1 MTLYLVGTGISEG
14 LRSVTREG
22 EDAIRG
28 ADAIYLERFTSPAPS
43 DDTAEAVRGMA
54 PDGCVITEAKRWMVE
69 DGTRILEDAE
79 SKNVVLLS
87 YGDPLVATTH
97 VDLLCRAAAQK
108 TRARV
113 VHSSSAPVA
122 AAGECGLHHYKF
134 GRMATIMRNE
144 KSMTTPYYTI
154 YRNAIEGCHTM
165 LLLEYDCEGTESGDG
180 RSFFLEPPDALG
192 GLLRTERGQRR
203 SVVSEDTYAIV
214 ASRVGF
220 AGTRRQRQKIT
231 AGKVSSLIAIN
242 TFGEPPHSI
251 IIPGG
256 LHFTESEALATLA
269 ECVDPPPAPHDTAQ
283 GAGARDPNV
292 PARISDQMIEKYA
305 PMIRK
310 SIDEVSPRC
319 AKDGVMRD
327 ILENA
332 SRYVDDAEDF
342 AKKDGHAEV
351 AVLSIG
357 YADGLADALRL
368 MKGLDA
374 GGNRPADAA
383 PGGGKG

>member
-28 ADAIYLERFTSPAPS
+28 ADVIYLERFTSPMPS

-69 DGTRILEDAE
+69 DGARILEDAE

-108 TRARV
+108 TGARV

-134 GRMATIMRNE
+134 GRMATIMRSE

-154 YRNAIEGCHTM
+154 YKNATEGCHTM
-165 LLLEYDCEGTESGDG
+165 LLLEYDREGTESGDG
-180 RSFFLEPPDALG
+180 RSFFLEPSDALG

-220 AGTRRQRQKIT
+220 AGAMRQQKQKQQIT
-231 AGKVSSLIAIN
+231 AGKVSSLMAIN

-256 LHFTESEALATLA
+256 LHFTESEALSALA
-269 ECVDPPPAPHDTAQ
+269 ECVDPPPAPHDAAR

-310 SIDEVSPRC
+310 SIEEVSPRC
-319 AKDGVMRD
+319 AGDATMQD

-332 SRYVDDAEDF
+332 GRYVDDAEDF

-368 MKGLDA
+368 IKGLDA
-374 GGNRPADAA
+374 GG
-383 PGGGKG
+383 GKG